1 MLYRPQHIMATI
13 IFIDIDG
20 TVTDGSKRE
29 ELVTAKGL
37 VIGEYGSP
45 NRKYPFGKHQ
55 FLMSFNHKDIFHLDS
70 TLPYSE
76 DFITILSNF
85 NPDDCIVFWLT
96 ARDVIYHEAIR
107 TDLEDRGLW
116 FDGMR
121 LICKSHASYCK
132 TIDYKINIIREIVT
146 AAKPTFCLYVENESR
161 LREAAVDLNL
171 DIFVVENCKDAVES
185 LNSNI
190 IERA

>member
-1 MLYRPQHIMATI
+1 MATI

-20 TVTDGSKRE
+20 TVTDGSRRE
-29 ELVTAKGL
+29 ELVTEKGF

-45 NRKYPFGKHQ
+45 NRKYPFGKHN
-55 FLMSFNHKDIFHLDS
+55 FLMNFNHKDIFHLDS
-70 TLPYSE
+70 TLPYAKE
-76 DFITILSNF
+76 FITILRNF
-85 NPDDCIVFWLT
+85 NPKDCIVFWLT

-107 TDLEDRGLW
+107 ADLEDRGLW

-121 LICKSHASYCK
+121 LICKPHASYCK

-146 AAKPTFCLYVENESR
+146 TARPAFCLYVENESR
-161 LREAAVDLNL
+161 LREATVNLDL
-171 DIFVVENCKDAVES
+171 DIFVVENCKEAVES

-190 IERA
+190 IEGA

>member
-1 MLYRPQHIMATI
+1 MATI

-37 VIGEYGSP
+37 VIGEYGAP
-45 NRKYPFGKHQ
+45 NRKYPLGKHQ
-55 FLMSFNHKDIFHLDS
+55 FLMNFNHKDIFHLDS
-70 TLPYSE
+70 TLPYAKE
-76 DFITILSNF
+76 FIAILSNF
-85 NPDDCIVFWLT
+85 NSDECTVFWLT

-132 TIDYKINIIREIVT
+132 TIDYKINIIREIVIS
-146 AAKPTFCLYVENESR
+146 AKPTFCLYVENESR
-161 LREAAVDLNL
+161 LCQATVELNL
-171 DIFVVENCKDAVES
+171 DIFVVENCKDAVEA

-190 IERA
+190 MERA